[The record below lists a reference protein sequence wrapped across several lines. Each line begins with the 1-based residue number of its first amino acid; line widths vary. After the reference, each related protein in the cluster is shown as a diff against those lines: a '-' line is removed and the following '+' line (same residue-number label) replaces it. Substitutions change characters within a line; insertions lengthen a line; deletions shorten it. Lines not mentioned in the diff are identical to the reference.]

1 MISVR
6 IPAFFAAWLAAS
18 NAARAVVFIDTGN
31 PQVNTGTP
39 GDNSGWQYSGK
50 FRTYLGVPIGPHH
63 FITAT
68 HIAGVVGNTLDLHG
82 DLYTTIGFQDIPG
95 TDLRVW
101 EVNHAKPFATWAP
114 LSSGVADIGAV
125 ATVFGRGR
133 PRGSEVFVGIE
144 PKGWAWSNHDNVKR
158 WGRNV
163 IDGIYDGGEDYGEL
177 IYAEFNNPG
186 IAHECHLSGGDSGGG
201 VFVLEDGLWR
211 LAGINLSVDG
221 PFRKSASDPVFSATL
236 YDMGGLEVRV
246 DDVWEPIS
254 EEVEDIP
261 SRFYSSR
268 IAASLG
274 WLVTNV
280 PGTTALAPE
289 SFAAWRM
296 WYFSPAQIADD
307 AISGPNADPDKDG
320 IANLLEYALNLDP
333 LFAEPFAMSPGTG
346 LRGLPAVR
354 VENISGNER
363 LTIEFV
369 RRVAGSGSDII
380 YTPRFSSGLGAW
392 QAGGDETVT
401 PINARWERVK
411 VVDTVNV
418 ADQPRR
424 FARLMVEP
432 DDG

>member
-1 MISVR
+1 
-6 IPAFFAAWLAAS
+6 
-18 NAARAVVFIDTGN
+18 
-31 PQVNTGTP
+31 
-39 GDNSGWQYSGK
+39 
-50 FRTYLGVPIGPHH
+50 H
-63 FITAT
+63 FITAAHFT
-68 HIAGVVGNTLDLHG
+68 GPQLGTFDLHG

-114 LSSGVADIGAV
+114 LSSGAADIGAV

-133 PRGSEVFVGIE
+133 PRGGEVFVGLE
-144 PKGWAWSNHDNVKR
+144 AKGWFWGNHDRVKR

-163 IDGIYDGGEDYGEL
+163 IDGVYDGGEDYGEL
-177 IYAEFNNPG
+177 IYAEFNQPG

-246 DDVWEPIS
+246 DETNWEPVIEE
-254 EEVEDIP
+254 EEVIP
-261 SRFYSSR
+261 ESLYSSR

-274 WLVTNV
+274 WLVANV

-289 SFAAWRM
+289 SFAAWRI
-296 WYFSPAQIADD
+296 WYFSPAQIANETI
-307 AISGPNADPDKDG
+307 AGPAADPDKDG
-320 IANLLEYALNLDP
+320 IANLMEYALNLDP

-354 VENISGNER
+354 VENSSGNDR

-369 RRVAGSGSDII
+369 RRAAGSGSDII
-380 YTPRFSSGLGAW
+380 YTPHFSNGLGAW
-392 QAGGDETVT
+392 QPGGDETVT
-401 PINARWERVK
+401 PINTRWERVK
-411 VVDTVNV
+411 VVDTENV
-418 ADQPRR
+418 GDHPRR
-424 FARLMVEP
+424 FARLMVQP